1 MPTLRMNV
9 NGQPVEVDVVP
20 DAFLAHVLRY
30 RLGLTGTK
38 IGCEEAECGACTVLI
53 DGQPVNSCIFPAL
66 KAHGTRVVTIEGLS
80 NGELHPLQQAFVEWG
95 AVQCGFCTPGVIM
108 VAKALLDRSPAPT
121 EEAIR
126 AALKDTYCRCGCYLE
141 MVDAILVA
149 SGQAPRHTA
158 INGHPPASPKA
169 LRAVGRPL
177 PRPDAVAKVTGQ
189 AKYTDDYAF
198 PNMLY
203 GATLR
208 SAYPH
213 ARLVR
218 VETHRAKALPGVHA
232 VLTAEDIPGEKHHG
246 LMFDD
251 WPVLCYDKVRYVGD
265 AIAIVAADTPEIA
278 RRALELIDVEYD
290 PLPVV
295 TTPQEALAPGA
306 PKVHGGGNLLKHI
319 KVRKGDVE
327 AGFAEAD
334 VIVERDYHTP
344 MYEHAFLE
352 PECAIARVA
361 EDGRIEVIVG
371 SQIPY
376 EDRRQIA
383 RSLGVPEDHVR
394 VKGAF
399 VGGGFGGKEDIAGQ
413 IHAALLA
420 RATGQPVKILYSR
433 QESLR
438 VHPKRHAT
446 WIRVRLG
453 ATRDGRLVA
462 AEVDIL
468 GDAGAYAS
476 LSDKVMTRAAT
487 HAAGPYDIPH
497 VRVDCYTAY
506 TNNPP
511 AGAFRGFG
519 VTQSA
524 FAIESTLDVMAHEL
538 GRDPL
543 ELRLRNALRPG
554 ATTSTGQVLRESVG
568 LVSCLEHVGHHLRS
582 EQGPEWWHPFPNPDD
597 PARVRAWGLAACYKN
612 TGLGG
617 GAPDWGSAEVEV
629 LEDGRAV
636 VRTAAAE
643 IGQGLPAVLAII
655 VAEELGIPYEHIEV
669 ALPDTDTTPD
679 GGPTT
684 ASRQTYINGNA
695 ARMAAQ
701 RVRDILAWAACEAL
715 GAPQAE
721 LVFRDGLIT
730 ARGRAMAVGEAARMA
745 LEAGRRPVARARFE
759 APPTQPLGQGGD
771 MHVGFSFGVQAAL
784 VEVDTRTGEVAVLKV
799 VNAHDIGRAINMLGL
814 LGQIRGGIIMGIGN
828 ALTEEYPVDE
838 GIPFCTTLSRYKMPS
853 IRHAPEIITFLV
865 EDELPSGPYG
875 AKGVGEIASIP
886 TAAAVANAVYHAV
899 GIRVTKTPLD
909 QDWLLRALRGQ
920 QGTPSAKP
928 RHHGGHQGHQGNEEH
943 AVPQRGPKDVP
954 FLPGQTRGTDAHN
967 EFGRRQA

>member
-1 MPTLRMNV
+1 MPTLRMTV
-9 NGQPVEVDVVP
+9 NGRPVEVDVAP
-20 DAFLAHVLRY
+20 DDFLAHVLRY

-38 IGCEEAECGACTVLI
+38 IGCEEAECGACTVLVN
-53 DGQPVNSCIFPAL
+53 GHPVDSCIFPAM
-66 KAHGTRVVTIEGLS
+66 KAQEAEVITIEGLAA
-80 NGELHPLQQAFVEWG
+80 NGELHPLQRAFVEWG
-95 AVQCGFCTPGVIM
+95 AVQCGFCTPGIIM
-108 VAKALLDRSPAPT
+108 TAKALLDRSPAPT

-141 MVDAILVA
+141 IVDAILVA
-149 SGQAPRHTA
+149 SGQPPRHTA
-158 INGHPPASPKA
+158 HNGRPPTSPKA

-189 AKYTDDYAF
+189 AKYTDDYSF

-208 SAYPH
+208 AAHPH
-213 ARLVR
+213 ARIVR
-218 VETHRAKALPGVHA
+218 VETARARALPGVHA
-232 VLTAEDIPGEKHHG
+232 VLTAEDVPGEKHHG
-246 LMFDD
+246 LIFDD

-265 AIAIVAADTPEIA
+265 AVAIVAAETPEIA
-278 RRALELIDVEYD
+278 RRALALIEVEYE
-290 PLPVV
+290 PLPAV
-295 TTPQEALAPGA
+295 TSPQEALAPGA
-306 PKVHGGGNLLKHI
+306 PHVHEGGNLLKHI

-327 AGFAEAD
+327 AGFAQAD
-334 VIVERDYHTP
+334 VIVEGEYHTP

-361 EDGRIEVIVG
+361 EDGKVEVIVG

-383 RSLGVPEDHVR
+383 RCLGVPEEQVR

-399 VGGGFGGKEDIAGQ
+399 IGGGFGGKEDIAGQ

-420 RATGQPVKILYSR
+420 KATGRPVKVLYSR

-462 AEVDIL
+462 AEVKIL

-487 HAAGPYDIPH
+487 HATGPYEIPH
-497 VRVDCYTAY
+497 VKVDCYTTY

-524 FAIESTLDVMAHEL
+524 FAIESTLDVLAHTL
-538 GRDPL
+538 GVDPL

-554 ATTSTGQVLRESVG
+554 AVTSTGQVLRESVG
-568 LVSCLEHVGHHLRS
+568 LVSCLEQVGAHVRS
-582 EQGPEWWHPFPNPDD
+582 ERGAEWWRPFPNPAD

-617 GAPDWGSAEVEV
+617 GAPDRGAAEVEV
-629 LEDGRAV
+629 LENGRVV

-643 IGQGLPAVLAII
+643 IGQGLPAVLAAI
-655 VAEELGIPYEHIEV
+655 VAEELGVPYDQVDV

-695 ARMAAQ
+695 ARMAAR
-701 RVRDILAWAACEAL
+701 RVRDILAWATCEAL

-721 LVFRDGLIT
+721 LDFRDGLIA
-730 ARGRAMAVGEAARMA
+730 ARGHTVSVGQAARMA
-745 LEAGRRPVARARFE
+745 REAGRRPVARARFE
-759 APPTQPLGQGGD
+759 APPTRPLGQGGD

-814 LGQIRGGIIMGIGN
+814 FGQIRGGIIMGIGN
-828 ALTEEYPVDE
+828 ALTEEFPVE
-838 GIPFCTTLSRYKMPS
+838 GGVPFCTTLSRYKMPS
-853 IRHAPEIITFLV
+853 IRHAPEIVTYLV

-899 GIRVTKTPLD
+899 GVRVTKTPLD
-909 QDWLLRALRGQ
+909 QEWLLRALRARKDG
-920 QGTPSAKP
+920 PSAGP
-928 RHHGGHQGHQGNEEH
+928 RHDSGH
-943 AVPQRGPKDVP
+943 
-954 FLPGQTRGTDAHN
+954 
-967 EFGRRQA
+967 